1 MVAAAL
7 TLSRGFSDRVT
18 DLLDRLDYRL
28 IETDHEREQIFR
40 LRYDAYLREG
50 AIAPNFIK
58 KLSDRFDDAENAW
71 TFGLHVDGKIVSSIR
86 ICVSSSEHPMT
97 PAVEAFSDLLGPEIE
112 RGKIIIDSN
121 RFVADAKVARS
132 FPELPYLTVRLAYL
146 ASVYFDADTGT
157 ATARREHQ
165 AFYKRVFGC
174 KPISEPRPY
183 PTVTKPLLLMVVDC
197 RSESAHQKILARY
210 PYFRSTFF
218 ERRMLFERPV
228 LPRRTAAMLQA
239 KLPSANVNEG
249 AEAATAAISIR
260 GR

>member
-1 MVAAAL
+1 MGETAL
-7 TLSRGFSDRVT
+7 ALARGFSDRVT

-40 LRYDAYLREG
+40 LRYEAYLREG

-58 KLSDRFDDAENAW
+58 QLSDRFDDAENAW
-71 TFGLHVDGKIVSSIR
+71 TFGLHVDGRIVSSIR
-86 ICVSSSEHPMT
+86 ICVSTPAQPMT
-97 PAVEAFSDLLGPEIE
+97 PAVEAFPDILGPQVD

-121 RFVADAKVARS
+121 RFVTNTKVGRA

-146 ASVYFDADTGT
+146 AAAYFDADLGT
-157 ATARREHQ
+157 ATARCEHQ

-174 KPISEPRPY
+174 KPVSEPRPY
-183 PTVTKPLLLMVVDC
+183 PTVTKPLLLMLVDC
-197 RSESAHQKILARY
+197 RSKAGHQQVIARS

-239 KLPSANVNEG
+239 KLPSANINE
-249 AEAATAAISIR
+249 ATEPVEPVASIG